1 MNTRQALKILS
12 RYFPDPQ
19 RKPSATTPYTDG
31 QWCAAARRLRMS
43 FRRAQLR
50 APSTPL
56 AALVMK
62 WRAGAVSQARAR
74 KRSAARRP

>member
-12 RYFPDPQ
+12 RYYPDPA

-31 QWCAAARRLRMS
+31 QWRAAARRLRMS
-43 FRRAQLR
+43 FRRGQR
-50 APSTPL
+50 RSPSTPI
-56 AALVMK
+56 AALTFK

-74 KRSAARRP
+74 KRSERRG